1 MVALVVK
8 NLPAKAGDVKR
19 CGFDPC
25 VGTIPWRRKWQLT
38 PAFLPGE
45 FHGKRCLEGYSL
57 WGHKESDTTE
67 HTHRFSLSE

>member
-45 FHGKRCLEGYSL
+45 FHGKRSLEGYSL